1 MDESA
6 KIFLIDCILGFTEVI
21 TDGNVNDGNKGNTP
35 DLEFSR
41 WFCGAIYIG
50 IFSIAIVIHTLTFL
64 MDASCK
70 CKNGVRKKHKV
81 VKADFKKEIRY

>member
-21 TDGNVNDGNKGNTP
+21 TDGNVNDGNLGNTP

-50 IFSIAIVIHTLTFL
+50 IFSIAIAIHTLTFL
-64 MDASCK
+64 LDASC
-70 CKNGVRKKHKV
+70 
-81 VKADFKKEIRY
+81 